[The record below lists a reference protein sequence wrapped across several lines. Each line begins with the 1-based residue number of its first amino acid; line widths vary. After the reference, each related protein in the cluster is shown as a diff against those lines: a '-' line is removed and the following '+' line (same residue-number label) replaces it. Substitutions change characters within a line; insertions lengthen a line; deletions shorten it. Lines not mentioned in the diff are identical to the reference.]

1 MSSILKVDQIQNT
14 AGTDAFIFNGAG
26 ISTSPARP
34 SFMARKEG
42 STNQAVVTDWSSVD
56 HNVGGHFNTSTGLF
70 TAPVDGTYLFV
81 VTGGGSASRAD
92 IYVNGTRRARHESN
106 GVDDYWGSA
115 QCIAYMTTGQTAYI
129 NTAGVAVMLG
139 ISGQGGFGGVLIG

>member
-1 MSSILKVDQIQNT
+1 MTSILKVDQIQNT

-106 GVDDYWGSA
+106 GGDDYWGSS

-129 NTAGVAVMLG
+129 STAGVAVILG
-139 ISGQGGFGGVLIG
+139 SGGQGGFGGVLIG

>member
-1 MSSILKVDQIQNT
+1 MTSIIKVDQIQT
-14 AGTDAFIFNGAG
+14 AAGTDAFIFNGDG

-34 SFMARKEG
+34 SFMARKES

-56 HNVGGHFNTSTGLF
+56 HNIGNHFNTSTGLF
-70 TAPVDGTYLFV
+70 TAPVNGTYLFV

-106 GVDDYWGSA
+106 GNADYWGST
-115 QCIAYMTTGQTAYI
+115 QCIAYMTSGQTAYI
-129 NTAGVAVMLG
+129 NTASVSVILG
-139 ISGQGGFGGVLIG
+139 GSGQGGFGGVLIG